1 LFVSRSKDLFPLAKL
16 YTKRVGYSDIKGTAQ
31 SGKGLCRVIN
41 EYKPRLVFVEA
52 SFYDMATPYML
63 RELRK
68 KIPWLNI
75 AVFSLGS
82 CPIEQELRFLFYGIE
97 RYISLCHGMAD
108 FIHGFTA
115 ILKGKTYVCRKVWK
129 AFEGLKK
136 IPEPTDKDSDREDE
150 VLVMLAN
157 GKTIAAI
164 AKTLN
169 LSERAITHHKT
180 DIFSRYQ
187 ATNMVGMIRAAQ
199 NAGELKLDGIYYLE
213 RRQGNDCEE
222 QEWRIPGRYFS
233 GVAGFSGSE
242 KRSGGA
248 A

>member
-1 LFVSRSKDLFPLAKL
+1 LKGTCILFISRSEALFPLAKL
-16 YTKRVGYSDIKGTAQ
+16 SAKKAGYSDIKGTTQ
-31 SGKGLCRVIN
+31 GGKKLYRMIN
-41 EYKPRLVFVEA
+41 ECKPRLVFVEA
-52 SFYDMATPYML
+52 GFYDTATPFML
-63 RELRK
+63 RELQK
-68 KIPWLNI
+68 KIPWLRI

-82 CPIEQELRFLFYGIE
+82 CPVETELRFLFYGIE

-136 IPEPTDKDSDREDE
+136 IPDPTDKDSDREDE
-150 VLVMLAN
+150 VMIMLAN

-169 LSERAITHHKT
+169 LSQRTITHHKT

-187 ATNMVGMIRAAQ
+187 AANMAGMIRAAQ
-199 NAGELKLDGIYYLE
+199 NAGELKLKGLYYLE
-213 RRQGNDCEE
+213 RRQGNDCTE
-222 QEWRIPGRYFS
+222 QER
-233 GVAGFSGSE
+233 
-242 KRSGGA
+242 
-248 A
+248 

>member
-1 LFVSRSKDLFPLAKL
+1 LFVSRSEGIFPLAKL
-16 YTKRVGYSDIKGTAQ
+16 YAGKFGCRDIKGTTR
-31 SGKGLCRVIN
+31 SGKGLYRVIN
-41 EYKPRLVFVEA
+41 ECKPRLVFVEA
-52 SFYDMATPYML
+52 SFYDTATPYML

-68 KIPWLNI
+68 KIPWLRI

-82 CPIEQELRFLFYGIE
+82 CPIEMELRFLFYGIE
-97 RYISLCHGMAD
+97 RYISLHHGMAD

-115 ILKGKTYVCRKVWK
+115 ILKGKTYVSRKVWK
-129 AFEGLKK
+129 AFEGLEKT
-136 IPEPTDKDSDREDE
+136 PDPTDKDSDREDE

-169 LSERAITHHKT
+169 LSERTITHHKT

-187 ATNMVGMIRAAQ
+187 ATNMAGMIRAAQ

-213 RRQGNDCEE
+213 RRQGNDCAE
-222 QEWRIPGRYFS
+222 QER
-233 GVAGFSGSE
+233 
-242 KRSGGA
+242 
-248 A
+248 